1 MNMNSKSRNSPNHD
15 LGWCNYINWDSHFIQ
30 HVLPDPTRLFVIV
43 CCTIMYVR
51 YIQAHD
57 YNYILG
63 IQNFILNP
71 FVMFYVASAQITFY
85 LGTKH
90 GAAHGTSSLP
100 RPTYEKWIIEWYYWN
115 GCLFHAIMDGSS
127 GSLRLVPVVV
137 HQYDILDYRFP
148 THHTVPY
155 IIGMIELLVM
165 YPLCLVTMYFILVDT
180 KHPYRFPLEILLS
193 TLHITGMV
201 VFVFTE
207 VYDGQ
212 CHIPALDPVGRNCH
226 TEDHTTQY
234 KFFNLYHITY
244 YWFGFWFCNMI
255 WGIVPI
261 YRIVRSVQ
269 ECHRAFVLAPS
280 SVPVPTGTT
289 TTTANG
295 SKQD

>member
-1 MNMNSKSRNSPNHD
+1 MNGD
-15 LGWCNYINWDSHFIQ
+15 LGWCNYIPWDSNFIRN
-30 HVLPDPTRLFVIV
+30 VLPDPTRIFVIV
-43 CCTIMYVR
+43 CCSIMYLR

-57 YNYILG
+57 YDYVLG
-63 IQNFILNP
+63 LQNFIFNP
-71 FVMFYVASAQITFY
+71 YVMFYIASAQITYYF
-85 LGTKH
+85 GAKH
-90 GAAHGTSSLP
+90 CKSSKSLSSSSSSSSVSV
-100 RPTYEKWIIEWYYWN
+100 PTYEKWIIEWYYWN

-137 HQYDILDYRFP
+137 HQYDILDLRFP

-155 IIGMIELLVM
+155 IIGMIELVVM
-165 YPLCLVTMYFILVDT
+165 YPLCLMTMYFILVDT

-193 TLHITGMV
+193 TLHITGMI

-212 CHIPALDPVGRNCH
+212 CNIPALDPVGTNCH
-226 TEDHTTQY
+226 TEDHTLQF
-234 KFFNLYHITY
+234 KFLNLYHVTY

-269 ECHRAFVLAPS
+269 ECHRAFVVAQ
-280 SVPVPTGTT
+280 TGQMDTT
-289 TTTANG
+289 KTSNG
-295 SKQD
+295 HKKEK